1 MNNKVS
7 NFIVGI
13 YEDEDVLLKAISR
26 IREEGIK
33 IYEVYSPFPVH
44 GIENSLGYK
53 RSRLSIAAF
62 CFGFLGTCLA
72 LTMMIGMMTLDWPMI
87 IGGKDFLP
95 LPVFAHKLIQTD
107 ELDLILFPLVVLEMT
122 VLLSAFGMGGTFL
135 VVSDLKPWG
144 NPKTFD
150 LRSTDNKH
158 IMAIQLDKNKMKKDG
173 IEKLLKSSGAS
184 EINEKT
190 MDI

>member
-1 MNNKVS
+1 MSNRVS

-95 LPVFAHKLIQTD
+95 LPVFI
-107 ELDLILFPLVVLEMT
+107 PVVFEMT
-122 VLLSAFGMGGTFL
+122 VLLSAFGMVGTFL